1 MLERIQYQ
9 DYLKCLKKIKK
20 ANLQYLKE
28 KSESYELNN
37 NKHEKE
43 IIKIDKK
50 HDKMFRNILCNKKEI
65 TLFLNQFL
73 KIILITDNLLKFKIF
88 QKIFNII
95 DVNFKITISSI
106 FNKKTYFL
114 NRQKNFLLHDFK
126 FHQNEK
132 AKISEKFIIS
142 IL

>member
-73 KIILITDNLLKFKIF
+73 KIILINTRCRGKHKIVQQGGQDCALQHKFVSRV
-88 QKIFNII
+88 Q
-95 DVNFKITISSI
+95 DCAARSI
-106 FNKKTYFL
+106 
-114 NRQKNFLLHDFK
+114 
-126 FHQNEK
+126 
-132 AKISEKFIIS
+132 
-142 IL
+142 